1 MKKVYVVELIKKFN
15 ESYEPYEHCQT
26 KDIYEVSISKGEVEY
41 FEEDDTYGDF
51 ELDDYISERFF
62 LSNDNDRFVYGK
74 EIDIEEYKELVKAWS
89 IQSDFCIDETFAIE
103 NEAIKYAKDLITQ
116 LKNGDFNQ

>member
-62 LSNDNDRFVYGK
+62 LSNENDRFVYGK
-74 EIDIEEYKELVKAWS
+74 EIDIEEYEELVKDWS

>member
-1 MKKVYVVELIKKFN
+1 M
-15 ESYEPYEHCQT
+15 
-26 KDIYEVSISKGEVEY
+26 
-41 FEEDDTYGDF
+41 
-51 ELDDYISERFF
+51 DDYISERFF